1 VVNAPQEGGRPSLL
15 RLFLDLCLLRRGP
28 QDLPYSQRLTQG
40 LVLAGVV
47 VDLLFLRW
55 VEAGE
60 AGFARVGLSLLLLL
74 ALPWL
79 VLNLRNRGARYS
91 QTLAAF
97 AGTGALFTLAFLPV
111 AIQAAGLPPPDL
123 DLPPTRQQLTIG
135 WITLGLVGWK
145 LAINGNIWRN
155 ALDWPRSGG
164 LLLAVGVFLFEIGVM
179 RAVFVSAAG

>member
-1 VVNAPQEGGRPSLL
+1 MENLHKSGVEIIGKLESNVSKMEQK
-15 RLFLDLCLLRRGP
+15 
-28 QDLPYSQRLTQG
+28 LTEK
-40 LVLAGVV
+40 
-47 VDLLFLRW
+47 VDFFIIF
-55 VEAGE
+55 V
-60 AGFARVGLSLLLLL
+60 LL